1 MWIEGGET
9 GPVEHSH
16 YRGQRSSSQ
25 ARLRPADWRMGK
37 VGRVEQVT
45 GWHSVFTRVRWE
57 CVLQASS
64 GGIARERGSQAPA
77 RGDEARTLPLEYYTR
92 GQQSPPR
99 GGSTS
104 LERETKFHPI
114 VNKLGRGSSTL
125 TSVEQVWSEDQV
137 VILSKIGDLLSEV
150 ECLQ

>member
-9 GPVEHSH
+9 GPVERSH

-45 GWHSVFTRVRWE
+45 GWHLVFTCVCWE
-57 CVLQASS
+57 CILQTSS
-64 GGIARERGSQAPA
+64 GGITREWGSQAPA
-77 RGDEARTLPLEYYTR
+77 QGNEARTLPLEYYAR

-104 LERETKFHPI
+104 LEWETKFHPI
-114 VNKLGRGSSTL
+114 VNKLGRGLSTL
-125 TSVEQVWSEDQV
+125 ASVEQVWSENQAV
-137 VILSKIGDLLSEV
+137 VSLKIGDLLSEV